1 METTPLKLVRISRNC
16 TFLENKFSYFTKTK
30 NTICPMKKFMLTLLV
45 LVIVTACKTNPF
57 TGKSTLNFYPNS
69 QVFPMAFAEYDQF
82 LESNKVVTGTSEAQ
96 MITRVGQRIASAAER
111 WLDANGYPGYLK
123 DYKWEYNL
131 VKDET
136 VNAWCMPGGKIV
148 FYTGILPI
156 TQNETGVAVVMGHE
170 VAHAL
175 ADHGAQRMSAGTL
188 QQIGAVAGNV
198 AIKDKET
205 LGLFNQAYGIGS
217 QLGVMLPFSRSHE
230 TEADRIGLQIMAIAG
245 YNPDEAAELWKR
257 MKAQSGGQAPPEFLS
272 THPSNDTR
280 INNLTAWAPAAKQE
294 ARKFG
299 VTSFK

>member
-1 METTPLKLVRISRNC
+1 
-16 TFLENKFSYFTKTK
+16 
-30 NTICPMKKFMLTLLV
+30 MKKLILAIVIFMGV
-45 LVIVTACKTNPF
+45 AACKTNPF

-69 QVFPMAFAEYDQF
+69 QIFPMAFAQYDQF
-82 LESNKVVTGTSEAQ
+82 LNENNVVTGTSEAQ
-96 MITRVGQRIASAAER
+96 MITRVGQRISSAAER
-111 WLDANGYPGYLK
+111 WLNANGYPGYLK

-175 ADHGAQRMSAGTL
+175 ADHGAQRMSAGML

-198 AIKDKET
+198 AIQDPEKRNM
-205 LGLFNQAYGIGS
+205 FNQAYGLGS
-217 QLGVMLPFSRSHE
+217 TVGVMLPFSRSHE

-245 YNPDEAAELWKR
+245 YNPDEAADLWRR
-257 MKAQSGGQAPPEFLS
+257 MKAKAGGQAPPEFLS

-294 ARKFG
+294 AAKYG